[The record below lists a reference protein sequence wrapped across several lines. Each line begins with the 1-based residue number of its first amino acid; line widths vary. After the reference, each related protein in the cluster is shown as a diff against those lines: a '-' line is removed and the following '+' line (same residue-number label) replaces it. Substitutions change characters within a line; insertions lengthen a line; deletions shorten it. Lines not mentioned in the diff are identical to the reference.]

1 MPRIGRAILQY
12 YPHHVVQRGHN
23 RQVVFAEA
31 RDNERYLETLAQFKD
46 VYGVKVYAFCLMTNH
61 VHMLVAPEEIAGLGQ
76 LMKRLAGRQ
85 TRYHN
90 RLEGRTG
97 TLWESRYKS
106 SPVDTDDYLLAC
118 TRYIELNPVRAR
130 MVATPEDYRWSSCHY
145 HLGRNGWDWLD
156 PDPCYLALGNDEIH
170 FSSRFSGVSQDLL
183 IPMHAVATVF
193 AKENGQG
200 LVFPKEAHAP
210 QKNPA
215 THAGKTAG
223 SGHGAAKSG
232 PKRGKPSLQVVK

>member
-1 MPRIGRAILQY
+1 MPRIGRAVLQY

-31 RDNERYLETLAQFKD
+31 RDYERYLETLAQFKD

-61 VHMLVAPEEIAGLGQ
+61 VHLLVAPEEIAGLGQ

-106 SPVDTDDYLLAC
+106 SPVDSDEYLLAC
-118 TRYIELNPVRAR
+118 IRYIELNPVRAR

-156 PDPCYLALGNDEIH
+156 PDPCYLALGHDIAQRQEHYRLFLRAMIPEGEWNLIRDAVQRGQLTGTG
-170 FSSRFSGVSQDLL
+170 RFVDKVEEVLGRRIEKRTRGRPPKTERAADVQD
-183 IPMHAVATVF
+183 
-193 AKENGQG
+193 K
-200 LVFPKEAHAP
+200 
-210 QKNPA
+210 
-215 THAGKTAG
+215 
-223 SGHGAAKSG
+223 
-232 PKRGKPSLQVVK
+232 